1 MKRCAGKFA
10 QVKKTHSTPT
20 PLKPVLVSC
29 CVLLARE
36 LVIATSESQ
45 LGLVQN
51 HETHANT
58 AFSLKAHEITEC
70 SSAVGGQE

>member
-1 MKRCAGKFA
+1 MKRYTGKFA
-10 QVKKTHSTPT
+10 QVKKIHSTRT

-29 CVLLARE
+29 CVLLDRE
-36 LVIATSESQ
+36 LVIATSDSQ

-51 HETHANT
+51 HKTHVNT